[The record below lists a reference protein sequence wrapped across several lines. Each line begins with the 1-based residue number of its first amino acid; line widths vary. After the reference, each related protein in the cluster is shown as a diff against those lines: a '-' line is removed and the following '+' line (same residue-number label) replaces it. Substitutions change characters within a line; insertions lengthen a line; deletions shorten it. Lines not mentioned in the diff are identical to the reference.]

1 MCKSVLLAMS
11 GGVDS
16 SAAALLLK
24 NKYETVA
31 GATFLLCEG
40 NECDLADAAT
50 VAAKLCISHH
60 TFDFR
65 DDFSHHVMD
74 YFTST
79 YIACKTPNPC
89 IECNKHIKF
98 KKLIECADTL
108 GYELIATGHYARI
121 EKNGDKFLLRKAL
134 DESKDQSYVLYMLT
148 QDILSRTVFPLG
160 ELKKTEIRALAEK
173 NGFVNAHKKD
183 SQDIC
188 FIKNGEYR
196 EFIEKRTGEK
206 FPTGDFL
213 LTDGTKIGTHKGL
226 IGYTIGQRKGL
237 GLSYSEPLYVVGKD
251 AEKCAVTVGI
261 ESELY
266 TNTVN
271 VSGVSFIS
279 ESVPD
284 GAEIFARLRYNQK
297 EKKARIFQ
305 SGENSVILEF
315 DEPQR
320 AVTSGQSAV
329 FYDGDYVLGG
339 GIIE

>member
-1 MCKSVLLAMS
+1 MS

-40 NECDLADAAT
+40 NENDLADAAA
-50 VAAKLCISHH
+50 VASKLGISHH

-98 KKLIECADTL
+98 KKLIECADSL
-108 GYELIATGHYARI
+108 GYELISTGHYARI
-121 EKNGDKFLLRKAL
+121 EKNGNKFLLRKAL

-160 ELKKTEIRALAEK
+160 ELKKTEIRAIAEE

-196 EFIEKRTGEK
+196 NFIEKRTGEK

-226 IGYTIGQRKGL
+226 VGYTIGQRKGL

-251 AEKCAVTVGI
+251 VEKCAVTVGK

-284 GAEIFARLRYNQK
+284 GTEIFARLRYNQK
-297 EKKARIFQ
+297 EKKARIYQ
-305 SGENSVILEF
+305 SGENSFVLEF

>member
-1 MCKSVLLAMS
+1 MNKNVLLAMS

-16 SAAALLLK
+16 SVAALLLK
-24 NKYETVA
+24 KDFENVA
-31 GATFLLCEG
+31 GVTFRLCVG
-40 NECDLADAAT
+40 NENDLSDAAC
-50 VAAKLCISHH
+50 VAEKLGISHYA
-60 TFDFR
+60 FDFR
-65 DDFSHHVMD
+65 EEFSRHVMD
-74 YFTST
+74 YFTRT
-79 YIACKTPNPC
+79 YIEGHTPNPC
-89 IECNKHIKF
+89 IECNRHIKF
-98 KKLIECADTL
+98 TKLIECADTL
-108 GYELIATGHYARI
+108 GFSHIATGHYARI
-121 EKNGDKFLLRKAL
+121 EKDGEKFFLRKAL

-160 ELKKTEIRALAEK
+160 EMKKSEIRALAEE
-173 NGFVNAHKKD
+173 NGFINAHKKD

-196 EFIEKRTGEK
+196 DFIEKRTGQS

-226 IGYTIGQRKGL
+226 VGYTIGQRKGL

-251 AEKCAVTVGI
+251 IEKCAVTVGK

-266 TNTVN
+266 TNVVN
-271 VSGVSFIS
+271 VSEVSFIS
-279 ESVPD
+279 KSVTD
-284 GAEIFARLRYNQK
+284 GAEVFARLRYNQK
-297 EKKARIFQ
+297 EKKAKIFQ
-305 SGENSVILEF
+305 SGENSVVLEF

-339 GIIE
+339 GIIQ